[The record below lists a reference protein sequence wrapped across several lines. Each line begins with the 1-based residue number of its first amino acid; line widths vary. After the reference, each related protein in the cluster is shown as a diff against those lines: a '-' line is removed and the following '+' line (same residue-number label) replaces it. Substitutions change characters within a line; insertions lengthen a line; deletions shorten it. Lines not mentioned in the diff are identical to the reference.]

1 MENPA
6 SKQDSCFKN
15 IQIESNKKN
24 NILKIQVAE
33 NLIEIVIFVDNR
45 SVYKGNISKE
55 NISNQIIIFTKY
67 NIDEIFEEISFL
79 ESNCFNIVKEHEKYK
94 LKIKF
99 KILRKDEFLVIDLE
113 ENKNINLQNNDLINY
128 YDNIIKQKDDIIFEL
143 NQIIRKKD
151 EKIKELKTQLM
162 NYNIESY
169 NKKAEETNIDNIQKK
184 NDNLYNDFNIK
195 LKNPIHKLNAHTACV
210 YCLSTMN
217 DGRLVSG
224 SSDKSIIIYNKET
237 YQPDLIIKEHS
248 GGVYCIIQLS
258 SGILASC
265 SSDKSIKLFNI
276 KEKEY
281 EVIQTL
287 NYHTSSVFR
296 LIALKNKT
304 LASCSGDSSIIFFL
318 KENLEYKKD
327 YKLSTNGSCS
337 SIIQTKD
344 NEICYSEN
352 NNNSI
357 CFFDLLERKVKA
369 TISNI
374 SKISGPREWIIM
386 MTKDLLLI
394 PGDNKLS
401 IINVNYY
408 KLVRIIDVPGA
419 SWICGVCLLNQNML
433 LTGDY
438 GEIIRQW
445 RIEGDNLILVSK
457 KEKTHDNDINV
468 LLNLGDGHIAS
479 GSDDNSIKIW

>member
-55 NISNQIIIFTKY
+55 NISNQIITFTKY

-195 LKNPIHKLNAHTACV
+195 LKNPIHKLNAHTSSV
-210 YCLSTMN
+210 ICLSTMN

-224 SSDKSIIIYNKET
+224 SYDNSIIIYNKET

-265 SSDKSIKLFNI
+265 SEDKSIKLFNI

-287 NYHTSSVFR
+287 NYHTSSVYK
-296 LIALKNKT
+296 IIELKNKT
-304 LASCSGDSSIIFFL
+304 LASCSEDSSIIFFL
-318 KENLEYKKD
+318 KDNLEYKKD

-374 SKISGPREWIIM
+374 SKINGPREWIIM

-445 RIEGDNLILVSK
+445 RIEGDNLILVSN

>member
-258 SGILASC
+258 QGILASC
-265 SSDKSIKLFNI
+265 SEDKSIKLFNI
-276 KEKEY
+276 KGKEY
-281 EVIQTL
+281 EVLQTL
-287 NYHTSSVFR
+287 NYHTSYVYK
-296 LIALKNKT
+296 ITELKNKT
-304 LASCSGDSSIIFFL
+304 LASCSWDCSIIFFL
-318 KENLEYKKD
+318 KDNLEYKKD

-344 NEICYSEN
+344 NEICYSEK

-369 TISNI
+369 SISNI
-374 SKISGPREWIIM
+374 SKYNGHREWIIM

-394 PGDNKLS
+394 PGQNKLS

-419 SWICGVCLLNQNML
+419 GWICGVCLLNQNML
-433 LTGDY
+433 LNGDY
-438 GEIIRQW
+438 EEIIRQW

>member
-55 NISNQIIIFTKY
+55 NISNQIFIFTKY

-113 ENKNINLQNNDLINY
+113 ENTNINLQNNDLINY

-169 NKKAEETNIDNIQKK
+169 NKKVKETNIDNIQKK

-224 SSDKSIIIYNKET
+224 SYDHAIIIYNKET

-287 NYHTSSVFR
+287 NYHTSSVYK
-296 LIALKNKT
+296 ITELKNKT
-304 LASCSGDSSIIFFL
+304 LASCSWDCSIIFFL
-318 KENLEYKKD
+318 KDNLEYKKD

-369 TISNI
+369 SISNI
-374 SKISGPREWIIM
+374 SKYNGQREWIIM

-479 GSDDNSIKIW
+479 GSDDCSIKIW